1 MFEEKIE
8 ENDKNIKDL
17 KMIQKNRIYH
27 LIIMMLIIQIKKI
40 IIMISDKQ
48 KKN

>member
-17 KMIQKNRIYH
+17 KMNQTNRIYH

-40 IIMISDKQ
+40 IIMISDK
-48 KKN
+48 

>member
-40 IIMISDKQ
+40 IIMISDK
-48 KKN
+48 

>member
-17 KMIQKNRIYH
+17 KMIQTNRIYH

-40 IIMISDKQ
+40 IIMISDK
-48 KKN
+48 